1 MISAILSFLGG
12 SAFRMIW
19 GEVSA
24 WINKKLEHQQEMERL
39 QQQEVFAAAQ
49 HARNLEA
56 VRLQAEMG
64 IKTVQV
70 QAQSAL
76 DQLDAQTFLEGVKA
90 TAVRTG
96 VRWVDAWNAVI
107 RPGVAS
113 WGVLMLTLE
122 AFGWLAAV
130 GGATTLTEGTS
141 SVIYAALGL
150 FLADRTLAKRG
161 K

>member
-19 GEVSA
+19 GEASA

-39 QQQEVFAAAQ
+39 DAQERYSAAQ

-56 VRLQAEMG
+56 IKVQAEMG
-64 IKTVQV
+64 IKTIEV

-90 TAVRTG
+90 TAIKTG
-96 VRWVDAWNAVI
+96 IRWVDAWNQTI
-107 RPGVAS
+107 RPGVAT
-113 WGVLMLTLE
+113 WAVVMLSLE
-122 AFGWLAAV
+122 AFAWIGAIQ
-130 GGATTLTEGTS
+130 GGTRE
-141 SVIYAALGL
+141 VCYAALGL

>member
-19 GEVSA
+19 GELSA
-24 WINKKLEHQQEMERL
+24 WVNKKLEHQQELERMDAS
-39 QQQEVFAAAQ
+39 ERYAAAQ

-56 VRLQAEMG
+56 IRLQADMG
-64 IKTVQV
+64 IKVIEAQT
-70 QAQSAL
+70 QSAL
-76 DQLDAQTFLEGVKA
+76 DQLDAQAFLEGVKA
-90 TAVRTG
+90 TAVKTG
-96 VRWVDAWNAVI
+96 IKWVDAWNQTI
-107 RPGVAS
+107 RPGVAT
-113 WGVLMLTLE
+113 WGIVMLSLE
-122 AFGWLAAV
+122 ALGWLAALG
-130 GGATTLTEGTS
+130 GGASLSEGTQ